1 MTSRTER
8 LADQLRTILFAQRA
22 AGEEWI
28 RASGLSRSQSF
39 TLAYLDENRDRG
51 VIARELAEMSG
62 TTPASVTSLL
72 QGLEERGYIT
82 RESSPTDSRVKLIRI
97 TPEGTQVVTGFDDA
111 MTAAQTRIFSVLSD
125 DDQDALIALLQPLA
139 DALVASGDAP
149 PPSAS
154 ELNRRRR

>member
-8 LADQLRTILFAQRA
+8 LADLLRTILFAQRA

-28 RASGLSRSQSF
+28 RQSGLTRSQSF
-39 TLAYLDENRDRG
+39 TLAYLDENQDRG

-82 RESSPTDSRVKLIRI
+82 REPSPTDSRVKLIRA
-97 TPEGTQVVTGFDDA
+97 TAEGSRVVSGFDDV
-111 MTAAQTRIFSVLSD
+111 MTAAQERIFEVLD
-125 DDQDALIALLQPLA
+125 DADQDALIALLQPLA
-139 DALVASGDAP
+139 DSIVEAGDAP
-149 PPSAS
+149 PPGTTERS
-154 ELNRRRR
+154 RRR

>member
-8 LADQLRTILFAQRA
+8 LADLLRTILFAQRA

-28 RASGLSRSQSF
+28 RQSGLTRSQSF
-39 TLAYLDENRDRG
+39 TLAYLDENQDRG

-82 RESSPTDSRVKLIRI
+82 REPSPTDSRVKLIRA
-97 TPEGTQVVTGFDDA
+97 TAEGSRVVSGFDEV
-111 MTAAQTRIFSVLSD
+111 MTAAQERIFAVLD
-125 DDQDALIALLQPLA
+125 DADQDALIALLQPLA
-139 DALVASGDAP
+139 DSIAEAGDAP
-149 PPSAS
+149 PPGSTERS
-154 ELNRRRR
+154 RRR

>member
-8 LADQLRTILFAQRA
+8 LADLLRTILFAQRA

-28 RASGLSRSQSF
+28 RQSGLTRSQSF
-39 TLAYLDENRDRG
+39 TLAYLDENQDRG

-82 RESSPTDSRVKLIRI
+82 REPSPTDSRVKLIRA
-97 TPEGTQVVTGFDDA
+97 TAEGSRVVSGFDDV
-111 MTAAQTRIFSVLSD
+111 MTAAQERIFAVLD
-125 DDQDALIALLQPLA
+125 DADQDALIALLRPLA
-139 DALVASGDAP
+139 DSIVDAGDAP
-149 PPSAS
+149 PPGTTERS
-154 ELNRRRR
+154 RRR

>member
-28 RASGLSRSQSF
+28 RESGLTRSQSF

-82 RESSPTDSRVKLIRI
+82 REPSPTDSRVKLIRA
-97 TPEGTQVVTGFDDA
+97 TAEGSRIVAGFDDV
-111 MTAAQTRIFSVLSD
+111 MTAAQERIFAVLD
-125 DDQDALIALLQPLA
+125 DDQQDALIALLQPLA
-139 DALVASGDAP
+139 DSIVEAGDAP
-149 PPSAS
+149 PPADQRG
-154 ELNRRRR
+154 RRR

>member
-8 LADQLRTILFAQRA
+8 LADLLRTILFAQRA

-28 RASGLSRSQSF
+28 RQSGLTRSQSF
-39 TLAYLDENRDRG
+39 TLAYLDENQDRG

-82 RESSPTDSRVKLIRI
+82 REPSPTDSRVKLIRA
-97 TPEGTQVVTGFDDA
+97 TAEGSRVVSGFDEV
-111 MTAAQTRIFSVLSD
+111 MTAAQERIFAVLD
-125 DDQDALIALLQPLA
+125 DADQDALIALLQPLA
-139 DALVASGDAP
+139 DSIVEAGDAP
-149 PPSAS
+149 PPGTTERS
-154 ELNRRRR
+154 RRR

>member
-8 LADQLRTILFAQRA
+8 LADLLRTILFAQRA

-28 RASGLSRSQSF
+28 RQSGLTRSQSF
-39 TLAYLDENRDRG
+39 TLAYLDENQDRG

-82 RESSPTDSRVKLIRI
+82 REPSPTDSRVKLIRA
-97 TPEGTQVVTGFDDA
+97 TAEGSRVVSGFDDV
-111 MTAAQTRIFSVLSD
+111 MTAAQERIFAVLD
-125 DDQDALIALLQPLA
+125 DADQDALIALLQPLA
-139 DALVASGDAP
+139 DSIVEAGDAP
-149 PPSAS
+149 PPGTTERS
-154 ELNRRRR
+154 RHR

>member
-8 LADQLRTILFAQRA
+8 LADLLRTILFAQRA

-28 RASGLSRSQSF
+28 RQSGLTRSQSF
-39 TLAYLDENRDRG
+39 TLAYLDENQDRG

-82 RESSPTDSRVKLIRI
+82 REPSPTDSRVKLIRA
-97 TPEGTQVVTGFDDA
+97 TAEGSRVVSGFDDV
-111 MTAAQTRIFSVLSD
+111 MTAAQERIFAVLD
-125 DDQDALIALLQPLA
+125 DADQDALIALLQPLA
-139 DALVASGDAP
+139 DSIIEAGDAP
-149 PPSAS
+149 PPGTTERS
-154 ELNRRRR
+154 RRR

>member
-8 LADQLRTILFAQRA
+8 LADLLRTILFAQRA

-28 RASGLSRSQSF
+28 RQSGLTRSQSF
-39 TLAYLDENRDRG
+39 TLAYLDENQDRG

-82 RESSPTDSRVKLIRI
+82 REPSPTDSRVKLIRA
-97 TPEGTQVVTGFDDA
+97 TAEGSRIVAGFDDV
-111 MTAAQTRIFSVLSD
+111 MTAAQERIFAVLD
-125 DDQDALIALLQPLA
+125 DADQDALIALLQPLA
-139 DALVASGDAP
+139 DSIVEAGDAP
-149 PPSAS
+149 PPDATERS
-154 ELNRRRR
+154 RRRR

>member
-8 LADQLRTILFAQRA
+8 LADLLRTILFAQRA

-28 RASGLSRSQSF
+28 RASGLTRSQSF

-72 QGLEERGYIT
+72 QGLEDRGYIT
-82 RESSPTDSRVKLIRI
+82 REPSPTDSRVKLIRI
-97 TPEGTQVVTGFDDA
+97 TPEGTQVVTGFDDV

-139 DALVASGDAP
+139 DSLVASGDAP
-149 PPSAS
+149 PPAAT

>member
-8 LADQLRTILFAQRA
+8 LADLLRTILFAQRS

-28 RASGLSRSQSF
+28 RESGLTRSQSF

-72 QGLEERGYIT
+72 QGLEDRGYIT
-82 RESSPTDSRVKLIRI
+82 REPSPTDSRVKLIRV
-97 TPEGTQVVTGFDDA
+97 TAEGSQVVAGFDDV
-111 MTAAQTRIFSVLSD
+111 MTAAQERIFAVLD
-125 DDQDALIALLQPLA
+125 DEKQDALIALLQPLA
-139 DALVASGDAP
+139 DSLVASGDAP
-149 PPSAS
+149 PPTAT

>member
-8 LADQLRTILFAQRA
+8 LADLLRTILFAQRA

-28 RASGLSRSQSF
+28 RQSGLTRSQSF
-39 TLAYLDENRDRG
+39 TLAYLDENQDRG

-82 RESSPTDSRVKLIRI
+82 REPSPTDSRVKLIRA
-97 TPEGTQVVTGFDDA
+97 TAEGSRVVSGFDDV
-111 MTAAQTRIFSVLSD
+111 MTAAQERIFAVLD
-125 DDQDALIALLQPLA
+125 DADQDALIALLQPLA
-139 DALVASGDAP
+139 DSIVEAGDAP
-149 PPSAS
+149 PPGTTERS
-154 ELNRRRR
+154 RRR